1 MRRVFFMQKVAQLP
15 RPCHALGDGMIS
27 LQTPYFIVHSDGA
40 GFVVRIQRTGLDYP
54 DIPTMERDMDAIIA
68 VLDRI
73 GRDRRAFCVD
83 WREGPLRN
91 DAPFEE
97 AIQKVMPRLL
107 RGYRVVA
114 VIVRSAVGALQ
125 VKRQL
130 REANLSGE
138 VFQDEA
144 DAFDFLRGSSGI
156 MSRRP
161 TPIPAADRSSQ
172 PNSRGER
179 YSTAQLQA
187 IERGPAT
194 SSFRG
199 DRQTSPP
206 NSTDRPTI
214 GGGFRDRMSTAPPQ
228 AADRTTPHPS
238 FEDRPS
244 TLPPPPPGKPSR
256 SS

>member
-1 MRRVFFMQKVAQLP
+1 
-15 RPCHALGDGMIS
+15 MIA

-40 GFVVRIQRTGLDYP
+40 GLVVRIQRTGLDYP
-54 DIPTMERDMDAIIA
+54 DILTMERDMDAIVA
-68 VLDRI
+68 VQDRL

-97 AIQKVMPRLL
+97 AVQRVMPRLL

-114 VIVRSAVGALQ
+114 IIVRSAVGALQ

-130 REANLSGE
+130 REANLTGE

-144 DAFDFLRGSSGI
+144 DAFDFLRGSSAMI
-156 MSRRP
+156 PRKP
-161 TPIPAADRSSQ
+161 TPIPAADRSAQ
-172 PNSRGER
+172 TNTRGER

-187 IERGPAT
+187 IERASPSLSMRGERQ
-194 SSFRG
+194 SSL
-199 DRQTSPP
+199 PP
-206 NSTDRPTI
+206 VSTDRPSVAS
-214 GGGFRDRMSTAPPQ
+214 GFRERVSTLPPQ
-228 AADRTTPHPS
+228 PSERSSFDDRA
-238 FEDRPS
+238 S
-244 TLPPPPPGKPSR
+244 TLPPPPPAKPSR